1 MHFMSNTTPR
11 FSRRDILNGLA
22 LGTAALATGNLN
34 AQTSA
39 MPTPPSNA
47 DAARLAQDEA
57 FWREVASYYDRAD
70 GIVNLEHGYWGK
82 MAKPVQEHYLAATQ
96 MVNKQL
102 SFYARKGYGRDAAE
116 AVARVARALGVESDE
131 IVLTRNATESIH
143 NLIRQYQSI
152 GPGDTLLYA
161 DVDYPSFQQT
171 MQWLADRS
179 NARAVVLNLPS
190 RASQAQILDVYV
202 RAFDANP
209 NLKLILLTHV
219 SNQHGLVVPVAKIAE
234 QARQRGIDVICD
246 SAQSWGLL
254 DYKITD
260 LKVDWAGFNLHK
272 WIGSPVGVGAL
283 YMRRGSLH
291 KISPYPGE
299 SDPEDTR
306 IATRVHTA
314 TSNFAAIL
322 AVPTA
327 LDFHESI
334 GGSNKEARLKYL
346 RGLWTQEADTMAHIE
361 VLGGADEASWTGMAS
376 FRLRGQSSPAQ
387 VNALQKTLEKDFG
400 VFTVARFELNSGA
413 CIRVTPQ
420 VFTTPDEIQQLV
432 DALKKLQV

>member
-1 MHFMSNTTPR
+1 MPNTPSF
-11 FSRRDILNGLA
+11 FSRRDILGGLV
-22 LGTAALATGNLN
+22 LGTASLAATRLN
-34 AQTSA
+34 AQNAT
-39 MPTPPSNA
+39 MPSSPAET
-47 DAARLAQDEA
+47 DAARLAQDED
-57 FWREVASYYDRAD
+57 FWREVAGYYDRAE

-82 MAKPVQEHYLAATQ
+82 MAKPVQDRYLAATQ

-102 SFYARKGYGRDAAE
+102 SFYARKGYGDDSRK
-116 AVARVARALGVESDE
+116 AVARVANSLGVDSDE

-152 GPGDTLLYA
+152 GPDDALLYA

-171 MQWLADRS
+171 MQWLADQRK
-179 NARAVVLNLPS
+179 AQAIVLNLPA
-190 RASQAQILDVYV
+190 RASQSQLLEAYV

-209 NLKLILLTHV
+209 SLKLILLTHV
-219 SNQHGLVVPVAKIAE
+219 SNQHGLVLPIAQISE
-234 QARQRGIDVICD
+234 QARRRGIDVICD

-283 YMRRGSLH
+283 YMRRGSLE
-291 KISPYPGE
+291 KIQPYPGE
-299 SDPEDTR
+299 SDPDNAR
-306 IATRVHTA
+306 ISTRVHTA

-322 AVPTA
+322 TVPSA

-334 GGSNKEARLKYL
+334 GGNNKEARLRYL
-346 RGLWTQEADTMAHIE
+346 RGLWTTEADSMEHIE

-376 FRLRGQSSPAQ
+376 FRLRGESSPAQ
-387 VNALQKTLEKDFG
+387 VNTLQKRLEQDFG
-400 VFTVARFELNSGA
+400 IFTVARYELNSGA

-420 VFTTPDEIQQLV
+420 VFTSSDEIAQLT
-432 DALKKLQV
+432 DALKRLKA

>member
-1 MHFMSNTTPR
+1 MPNTPSF
-11 FSRRDILNGLA
+11 FSRRDILGGLV
-22 LGTAALATGNLN
+22 LGTASLAATRLN
-34 AQTSA
+34 AQNAT
-39 MPTPPSNA
+39 MPSSPAET
-47 DAARLAQDEA
+47 DAARLAQDED
-57 FWREVASYYDRAD
+57 FWREVASYYDRAE

-82 MAKPVQEHYLAATQ
+82 MAKPVQDRYLAATQ

-102 SFYARKGYGRDAAE
+102 SFYARKGYGDDSHE
-116 AVARVARALGVESDE
+116 AVARVANSLGVDSDE

-152 GPGDTLLYA
+152 GPDDALLYA

-171 MQWLADRS
+171 MQWLADQRK
-179 NARAVVLNLPS
+179 AQAIVLNLPA
-190 RASQAQILDVYV
+190 RASQSQLLEAYV

-209 NLKLILLTHV
+209 SLKLILLTHV
-219 SNQHGLVVPVAKIAE
+219 SNQHGLVLPIAQISE
-234 QARQRGIDVICD
+234 QARRRGIDVICD

-283 YMRRGSLH
+283 YMRRGSLE
-291 KISPYPGE
+291 KIQPYPGE
-299 SDPEDTR
+299 SDPDNAR
-306 IATRVHTA
+306 ISTRVHTA

-322 AVPTA
+322 TVPSA

-334 GGSNKEARLKYL
+334 GGNNKEARLRYL
-346 RGLWTQEADTMAHIE
+346 RGLWTTEADSMEHIE

-376 FRLRGQSSPAQ
+376 FRLRGESSPAQ
-387 VNALQKTLEKDFG
+387 VNTLQKRLEQDFG
-400 VFTVARFELNSGA
+400 IFTVARYELNSGA

-420 VFTTPDEIQQLV
+420 VFTSSDEIAQLT
-432 DALKKLQV
+432 DALKRLKA

>member
-1 MHFMSNTTPR
+1 MTSTATR
-11 FSRRDILNGLA
+11 FSRRSILNGLA
-22 LGTAALATGNLN
+22 LSAATLATGKLS
-34 AQTSA
+34 AQITA
-39 MPTPPSNA
+39 MPTPPLNA

-57 FWREVASYYDRAD
+57 FWREVATYYDRAD

-102 SFYARKGYGRDAAE
+102 SFYARKGYGSDATE
-116 AVARVARALGVESDE
+116 ALARVAKALGVEPDE

-143 NLIRQYQSI
+143 NLIRQYQSV
-152 GPGDTLLYA
+152 GPNDALLYA

-171 MQWLADRS
+171 MQWLADR
-179 NARAVVLNLPS
+179 NDADAIVLNLPA
-190 RASQAQILDVYV
+190 RASQSQLLEAYV

-209 NLKLILLTHV
+209 TLKLILLTHV
-219 SNQHGLVVPVAKIAE
+219 SNQHGLVLPVAQIAE

-283 YMRRGSLH
+283 YMRRGSLQ
-291 KISPYPGE
+291 KILPYPGE
-299 SDPEDTR
+299 SDPDDTR

-346 RGLWTQEADTMAHIE
+346 RGLWTKEADSMAHIE

-376 FRLRGQSSPAQ
+376 FRLRGQSSPTQ
-387 VNALQKTLEKDFG
+387 VNALQRTLEQDFG
-400 VFTVARFELNSGA
+400 IFTVARYELNSGA

-420 VFTTPDEIQQLV
+420 VFTTPDELQQLL
-432 DALKKLQV
+432 DALKRLQA

>member
-1 MHFMSNTTPR
+1 MPNTPSL
-11 FSRRDILNGLA
+11 FSRRDLLSGLV
-22 LGTAALATGNLN
+22 LGTATLATARLN
-34 AQTSA
+34 AQNSTLPS
-39 MPTPPSNA
+39 PPEKT

-57 FWREVASYYDRAD
+57 FWREVAGYYDRAD

-82 MAKPVQEHYLAATQ
+82 MAKPVQDHYLAATQ

-102 SFYARKGYGRDAAE
+102 SFYARKGYGSDARE
-116 AVARVARALGVESDE
+116 AVARVARSLGVDSDE

-152 GPGDTLLYA
+152 GPDDALLYA

-171 MQWLADRS
+171 MQWLADQRK
-179 NARAVVLNLPS
+179 ARAIVLNLPA
-190 RASQAQILDVYV
+190 RASQSQLLDAYV

-209 NLKLILLTHV
+209 SLKLILLTHV
-219 SNQHGLVVPVAKIAE
+219 SNQHGLVLPVAQIAE

-260 LKVDWAGFNLHK
+260 LNVDWAGFNLHK

-283 YMRRGSLH
+283 YMRRGSLD
-291 KISPYPGE
+291 KIQPYPGE
-299 SDPEDTR
+299 ADPDNTR
-306 IATRVHTA
+306 ISTRVHTA

-322 AVPTA
+322 TVPSA

-334 GGSNKEARLKYL
+334 GGNNKEARLKYL
-346 RGLWTQEADTMAHIE
+346 RGLWTREADSMEHIE

-376 FRLRGQSSPAQ
+376 FRLKGQNSAAQ
-387 VNALQKTLEKDFG
+387 VNALQKRLEQDFG
-400 VFTVARFELNSGA
+400 IFTVARYELDSGA

-420 VFTTPDEIQQLV
+420 VFTTADDIQQLIS
-432 DALKKLQV
+432 ALNRLKA

>member
-1 MHFMSNTTPR
+1 MPNTPSF
-11 FSRRDILNGLA
+11 FSRRDILGGLV
-22 LGTAALATGNLN
+22 LGTASLAATRLN
-34 AQTSA
+34 AQNAT
-39 MPTPPSNA
+39 MPSSPAET
-47 DAARLAQDEA
+47 DAARLAQDED
-57 FWREVASYYDRAD
+57 FWREVAGYYDRAE

-82 MAKPVQEHYLAATQ
+82 MAKPVQDRYLAATQ

-102 SFYARKGYGRDAAE
+102 SFYARKGYGDDSHE
-116 AVARVARALGVESDE
+116 AVARVANSLGVDSDE

-152 GPGDTLLYA
+152 GPDDALLYA

-171 MQWLADRS
+171 MQWLADQRK
-179 NARAVVLNLPS
+179 AQAIVLNLPA
-190 RASQAQILDVYV
+190 RASQSQLLEAYV

-209 NLKLILLTHV
+209 SLKLILLTHV
-219 SNQHGLVVPVAKIAE
+219 SNQHGLVLPIAQISE
-234 QARQRGIDVICD
+234 QARRRGIDVICD

-283 YMRRGSLH
+283 YMRRGSLE
-291 KISPYPGE
+291 KIQPYPGE
-299 SDPEDTR
+299 SDPDNAR
-306 IATRVHTA
+306 ISTRVHTA

-322 AVPTA
+322 TVPSA

-334 GGSNKEARLKYL
+334 GGNNKEARLRYL
-346 RGLWTQEADTMAHIE
+346 RGLWTTEADSMEHIE

-376 FRLRGQSSPAQ
+376 FRLRGESSPAQ
-387 VNALQKTLEKDFG
+387 VNTLQKRLEQDFG
-400 VFTVARFELNSGA
+400 IFTVARYELNSGA

-420 VFTTPDEIQQLV
+420 VFTSSDEIAQLT
-432 DALKKLQV
+432 DALKRLKA

>member
-1 MHFMSNTTPR
+1 MPNTPSF
-11 FSRRDILNGLA
+11 FSRRDILGGLV
-22 LGTAALATGNLN
+22 LGTASLAATRLN
-34 AQTSA
+34 AQNAT
-39 MPTPPSNA
+39 MPSSPAET
-47 DAARLAQDEA
+47 DAARLAQDED
-57 FWREVASYYDRAD
+57 FWREVAGYYDRAE

-82 MAKPVQEHYLAATQ
+82 MAKPVQDRYLAATQ

-102 SFYARKGYGRDAAE
+102 SFYARKGYGDDSRE
-116 AVARVARALGVESDE
+116 AVARVANSLGVDSDE

-152 GPGDTLLYA
+152 GPDDALLYA

-171 MQWLADRS
+171 MQWLADQRK
-179 NARAVVLNLPS
+179 AQAIVLNLPA
-190 RASQAQILDVYV
+190 RASQSQLLEAYV

-209 NLKLILLTHV
+209 SLKLILLTHV
-219 SNQHGLVVPVAKIAE
+219 SNQHGLVLPIAQISE
-234 QARQRGIDVICD
+234 QARRRGIDVICD

-283 YMRRGSLH
+283 YMRRGSLE
-291 KISPYPGE
+291 KIQPYPGE
-299 SDPEDTR
+299 SDPDNAR
-306 IATRVHTA
+306 ISTRVHTA

-322 AVPTA
+322 TVPSA

-334 GGSNKEARLKYL
+334 GGNNKEARLRYL
-346 RGLWTQEADTMAHIE
+346 RGLWTTEADSMEHIE

-376 FRLRGQSSPAQ
+376 FRLRGESSPAQ
-387 VNALQKTLEKDFG
+387 VNTLQKRLEQDFG
-400 VFTVARFELNSGA
+400 IFTVARYELNSGA

-420 VFTTPDEIQQLV
+420 VFTSSDEIAQLT
-432 DALKKLQV
+432 DALKRLKA